1 MCQLLTP
8 TARPARP
15 SAPVV
20 GDSLRPPG
28 RLGDGLESCL
38 ALLDAQGDGCSA
50 EFWPVPCLAAPGP
63 RKPGRSRSS
72 RLRPSAPPSAFI
84 SCAWDS
90 KNPDVV
96 RIQRMPRP
104 ARWNSNL
111 ERDRTP
117 FPANSVFASVSGTN
131 RLRGLAP
138 TNAVT
143 LWINCW
149 RRGNARRSNNATSS
163 SRAPRTTSTRLVGFL
178 PCADAQNVI

>member
-90 KNPDVV
+90 KNPGVV

-111 ERDRTP
+111 ERDRTHLH
-117 FPANSVFASVSGTN
+117 ANSVFASVSGTN

-143 LWINCW
+143 LWTNCW

-163 SRAPRTTSTRLVGFL
+163 SWAPRTTSTRLVGFL

>member
-38 ALLDAQGDGCSA
+38 ALLDPQGDGCPA
-50 EFWPVPCLAAPGP
+50 EFGRYPAWRRQALESRAGPAAVACA
-63 RKPGRSRSS
+63 
-72 RLRPSAPPSAFI
+72 LRRRPQGFS

-90 KNPDVV
+90 KNPGVV

-111 ERDRTP
+111 ERDRTHLH
-117 FPANSVFASVSGTN
+117 ANSVFASVSGTN

-143 LWINCW
+143 LWTNCW

-163 SRAPRTTSTRLVGFL
+163 SRAPRTTSTLLVGFL